1 MTATSLP
8 IQDLQWRACSVA
20 PMELGEGPRLLPDGR
35 VVAVDILRGQ
45 LWQVDLA
52 SAERTVLLKEIAV
65 PLGAVAPISGNDRAL
80 LAAAADGIAILD
92 DADRLTWLSAPSD
105 KAPVPTAARE
115 TPAVRMNDA
124 VCDPSGRFWAGTM
137 ALDATPGAGSLH
149 RLDEEGSLTTVLTGL
164 TIPNGP
170 AFNGSGTLM
179 YLADSAKGTITRYTV
194 DPHGGTLSRAEEFVT
209 IANGSPD
216 GMITDVEDHLWV
228 AIWGAGQVH
237 RYRPNGSLERI
248 LPVPARQPTSVC
260 FAGED
265 RTTLVVT
272 TASIG
277 LDSPGTYDGLVLA
290 ADVGIAGRTTPA
302 ARIVKASTGGF
313 GINVPG

>member
-1 MTATSLP
+1 
-8 IQDLQWRACSVA
+8 
-20 PMELGEGPRLLPDGR
+20 MELGEGPRLLPDGR

-52 SAERTVLLKEIAV
+52 SAERTVLLRELAV

-92 DADRLTWLSAPSD
+92 DADRLTWLCPPSD
-105 KAPVPTAARE
+105 NSADPGNSADPNETREPNEARERKAPE
-115 TPAVRMNDA
+115 VRMNDA

-137 ALDATPGAGSLH
+137 AVDAAPGAGCLH
-149 RLDEEGSLTTVLTGL
+149 RLDEDGSLITVLTGL

-170 AFNGSGTLM
+170 AFNSDGRLM
-179 YLADSAKGTITRYTV
+179 YLADSARGIITRYTV
-194 DPHGGTLSRAEEFVT
+194 DPDGGALGRAEEFAT
-209 IANGSPD
+209 IADGSPD
-216 GMITDVEDHLWV
+216 GMIMDVEDHLWV

-237 RYRPNGSLERI
+237 RYRPDGSLERI
-248 LPVPARQPTSVC
+248 LPVLARQPTSVC
-260 FAGED
+260 FAGRD

-277 LDSPGTYDGLVLA
+277 LESPGNYDGLVLA
-290 ADVGIAGRTTPA
+290 ADVGIAGSATPM
-302 ARIVKASTGGF
+302 ARVS
-313 GINVPG
+313 VPAYPD